1 MMTPEEFWLK
11 MATLISECTYDGE
24 YDPYEEILHIKMDEL
39 MCDLL
44 KELGYEKGV
53 EVFKRAPKWYS

>member
-1 MMTPEEFWLK
+1 MMTPEEFYLK
-11 MATLISECTYDGE
+11 MVTLLSECTPDGWA
-24 YDPYEEILHIKMDEL
+24 DPEEEVLHIRMDDL

-53 EVFKRAPKWYS
+53 GVFERAPKWYS